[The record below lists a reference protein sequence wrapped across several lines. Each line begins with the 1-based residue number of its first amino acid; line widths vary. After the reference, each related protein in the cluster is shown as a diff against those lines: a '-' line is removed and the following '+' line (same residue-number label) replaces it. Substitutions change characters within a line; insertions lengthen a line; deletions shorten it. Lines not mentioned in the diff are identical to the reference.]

1 MQRILAAV
9 DGSPAAL
16 KAVAFA
22 AELAG
27 ERGAELILAT
37 VLSEPAPEH
46 AAGLEDYARLEHI
59 EAAKPALPF
68 TAADALLDEARRAA
82 QAKGARRIAVETALG
97 DPAEEIVALAKRQ
110 KADLIVV
117 GSRGRSRI
125 AGLLL
130 GSVADHV
137 TRAAPCPV
145 TIVR

>member
-1 MQRILAAV
+1 MLRILTAV

-27 ERGAELILAT
+27 ERDIELILAT
-37 VLSEPAPEH
+37 VVSEAVPENG
-46 AAGLEDYARLEHI
+46 ADLEDYARLEHL
-59 EAAKPALPF
+59 EAAKPALAF

-82 QAKGARRIAVETALG
+82 QAKGARRVAVETALG

-110 KADLIVV
+110 RADLIVV
-117 GSRGRSRI
+117 GSRGRGRI
-125 AGLLL
+125 AGLFL
-130 GSVADHV
+130 GSVANQIAR
-137 TRAAPCPV
+137 TAPCPV